1 MDNDFFK
8 MLEFPSGYKFVS
20 AIKFFASEYIFLG
33 ILNGDSLDESL
44 MTFFFPS
51 IDEAPGMYLAI
62 SFIVGLTSFEI
73 VFFFILSHNIK

>member
-44 MTFFFPS
+44 MTFFFPF
-51 IDEAPGMYLAI
+51 Y
-62 SFIVGLTSFEI
+62 
-73 VFFFILSHNIK
+73 